1 MIGLSNFKIKIMNE
15 RKINFKNKKILIYGF
30 GKSGISCFNFLK
42 NNNNVQY
49 LMIIKKIFQLS
60 LKKN

>member
-1 MIGLSNFKIKIMNE
+1 MNE

-42 NNNNVQY
+42 GNNNCAQY
-49 LMIIKKIFQLS
+49 MTITQKIFQLS